1 MANGI
6 QETSILERAL
16 STDGKYEIIL
26 TEDYDFMLDR
36 LRGAQEVASF
46 ATFAVQ
52 LYASWIVYN
61 SLWAEAAN
69 SFWVDMETGEA
80 YDDSLHAKQEIRH
93 RLRFRRERLFPDQ
106 ISFFNYLE
114 ETTPNFRVSTFWSRH
129 RTIINR
135 VELWRRANGNP
146 VDMPEDVFINVVRDI
161 VLYGK
166 RIDDVIIHGAFD
178 VTPGRRGTSSEI
190 VKISDTLNAEKI
202 GASGQIMNLD
212 SEESIK
218 QVAIAAIERIEE
230 AHSQVRSGA
239 TVTSVV
245 RDIKDEVFEQPTL
258 FFGTKGSGLYLSYTP
273 SNGGDII
280 PTVSYDIV
288 FYESG
293 KKVNVLDMP
302 NDVLDYIERKLNVTT
317 RD

>member
-1 MANGI
+1 MENLVSVSG
-6 QETSILERAL
+6 
-16 STDGKYEIIL
+16 GYEVVL
-26 TEDYDFMLDR
+26 TQDYSGMIDR
-36 LRGAQEVASF
+36 LRGAQEVANF

-69 SFWVDMETGEA
+69 AFWVDMETGET
-80 YDDSLHAKQEIRH
+80 YDDSLHAREEVKP

-114 ETTPNFRVSTFWSRH
+114 ETTPNFKVSTFWSRH
-129 RTIINR
+129 RTIVNR

-146 VDMPEDVFINVVRDI
+146 VDMSESVFIDIVRDI

-178 VTPGRRGTSSEI
+178 VTPGKRGTASEI

-202 GASGQIMNLD
+202 GADSSEITELD
-212 SEESIK
+212 DEESIK
-218 QVAIAAIERIEE
+218 RIAIAVIEKIEE
-230 AHSQVRSGA
+230 SHSQVRGGA

-258 FFGTKGSGLYLSYTP
+258 FFGVKGSGIYLSYTP
-273 SNGGDII
+273 SNGGNII
-280 PTVSYDIV
+280 PTKSYDIV

-293 KKVNVLDMP
+293 KKVDALDMP
-302 NDVLDYIERKLNVTT
+302 NDVLDYIERKLNVTI
-317 RD
+317 RG

>member
-1 MANGI
+1 MESLVSVSG
-6 QETSILERAL
+6 Q
-16 STDGKYEIIL
+16 YEIIL
-26 TEDYDFMLDR
+26 TTEFDFMIDR
-36 LRGAQEVASF
+36 LRGVQEVANF

-61 SLWAEAAN
+61 SLWAEAAKA
-69 SFWVDMETGEA
+69 FWVDMETGEA
-80 YDDSLHAKQEIRH
+80 YDDSLHAKKEVRH

-114 ETTPNFRVSTFWSRH
+114 ETIPNFKVSTFWSRH
-129 RTIINR
+129 RTIVNR
-135 VELWRRANGNP
+135 VELWRRANGNSI
-146 VDMPEDVFINVVRDI
+146 DMPEDVFINIVRDV

-166 RIDDVIIHGAFD
+166 RIDDVVIHGAFD
-178 VTPGRRGTSSEI
+178 VTPGKRGTASEI
-190 VKISDTLNAEKI
+190 VKVSDTLNAEKI
-202 GASGQIMNLD
+202 GADSSEISNLD

-218 QVAIAAIERIEE
+218 RVAIAAIEKIEE
-230 AHSQVRSGA
+230 AHAQVRSGA

-258 FFGTKGSGLYLSYTP
+258 FFGTKGSGIYLSYTP

-280 PTVSYDIV
+280 PTTSYDIV

-293 KKVNVLDMP
+293 KKVDVLDMP
-302 NDVLDYIERKLNVTT
+302 NDVLDYIERKLNVTIH
-317 RD
+317 D